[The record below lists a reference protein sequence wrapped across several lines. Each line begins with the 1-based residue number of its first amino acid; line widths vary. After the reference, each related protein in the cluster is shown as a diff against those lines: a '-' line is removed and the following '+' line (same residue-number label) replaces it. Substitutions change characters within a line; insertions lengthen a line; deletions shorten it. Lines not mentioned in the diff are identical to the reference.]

1 MAGYV
6 ILVTNLLKGI
16 LFSLNFAFCSWDFS
30 GFFDVFF
37 FVPRVFLLNDQLII
51 WWVFL
56 LSSWKNMTHDSELIT
71 REQSHRIHG
80 TGIFTYMQTN
90 KKSTIHVGKYTSP
103 IKSTIH
109 VGKYTSPMDPMGMVV

>member
-37 FVPRVFLLNDQLII
+37 FRSPCFFVERSINHLVGVSPVFLE
-51 WWVFL
+51 
-56 LSSWKNMTHDSELIT
+56 KHDS
-71 REQSHRIHG
+71 
-80 TGIFTYMQTN
+80 
-90 KKSTIHVGKYTSP
+90 
-103 IKSTIH
+103 
-109 VGKYTSPMDPMGMVV
+109 